1 MKHIL
6 ALLIAVT
13 TASSAWADILVPLRT
28 IRAKEIILATDLTFK
43 PVNIAGALTDAN
55 EVVGMEA
62 RVALYPG
69 RPLRPGD
76 IGAPAIID
84 RNDLV
89 MLSYK
94 RGGLVIVAEG
104 RALGRGAEGEMI
116 KVMNLA
122 SRSTIT
128 GRVNA
133 DGSIEVR

>member
-13 TASSAWADILVPLRT
+13 AQTAWAEILVPTRT

-43 PVNIAGALTDAN
+43 QINVAGALSDAN

-62 RVALYPG
+62 RVPLYPG
-69 RPLRPGD
+69 RPMRPSD
-76 IGAPAIID
+76 IGPPAIID

-89 MLSYK
+89 SL
-94 RGGLVIVAEG
+94 RFRRNGLTIVAEG
-104 RALGRGAEGEMI
+104 RALGRGSEGEWI

-122 SRSTIT
+122 SRNTVS

-133 DGSIEVR
+133 DGSVEVK

>member
-1 MKHIL
+1 MKYLL
-6 ALLIAVT
+6 ALLITVLVQP
-13 TASSAWADILVPLRT
+13 AWADFLVPLRT
-28 IRAKEIILATDLTFK
+28 IRAKEIIQPTDLTFK
-43 PVNIAGALTDAN
+43 GGSLSGVLSDAN

-76 IGAPAIID
+76 IGPPAIVE

-89 MLSYK
+89 KLSFH
-94 RGGLVIVAEG
+94 RGGLTIVAEG
-104 RALGRGAEGEMI
+104 RSLGRGSEGEWI

-122 SRSTIT
+122 SRSTVT

>member
-1 MKHIL
+1 MKYLL
-6 ALLIAVT
+6 AFLIAVT
-13 TASSAWADILVPLRT
+13 AQSAWADFLVPLRT
-28 IRAKEIILATDLTFK
+28 IRAKEIIQPTDLTFK
-43 PVNIAGALTDAN
+43 PGDIAGVLSDAN

-76 IGAPAIID
+76 IGPPAIVE

-89 MLSYK
+89 K
-94 RGGLVIVAEG
+94 ITFHRGGLTITAEG
-104 RALGRGAEGEMI
+104 RSLGRGSEGEWI

-122 SRSTIT
+122 SRSTVT

-133 DGSIEVR
+133 DGSIEVK

>member
-1 MKHIL
+1 MKYLL
-6 ALLIAVT
+6 ALLVALTAQSAV
-13 TASSAWADILVPLRT
+13 ADILVPLRT

-43 PVNIAGALTDAN
+43 PVDIAGALVDAN

-76 IGAPAIID
+76 VGPPAIVD
-84 RNDLV
+84 RNELV
-89 MLSYK
+89 TLSYH
-94 RGGLVIVAEG
+94 RGGLTISAEG
-104 RALGRGAEGEMI
+104 RALGRGSEGEMI

-122 SRSTIT
+122 SRTTVT
-128 GRVNA
+128 GRINA

>member
-6 ALLIAVT
+6 ALLIAL
-13 TASSAWADILVPLRT
+13 TALPAWADVLVPVRT
-28 IRAKEIILATDLTFK
+28 IRAKEVIQATDLTFK
-43 PVNIAGALTDAN
+43 PVNVAGALSDAN

-62 RVALYPG
+62 LVPLYPG

-76 IGAPAIID
+76 IGPAAIVD

-89 MLSYK
+89 TLTF
-94 RGGLVIVAEG
+94 RRNGLTIMAEG
-104 RALGRGAEGEMI
+104 RALGRGSEGEWI

-122 SRSTIT
+122 SRSTVT